1 MKKAHKLIILIIIL
15 VFFAPLSTF
24 GLVKKS
30 EYKYVTDEA
39 NIISDDL
46 INYICIYSEFLKDKM
61 DINFYVVIVDSIEK
75 YDLESYSEY
84 VFNSF
89 DVGSRGVLLFVSKED
104 RKIRVDVGYELEDAL
119 TSDTLNKYIDVYMMP
134 YLKNGNWE
142 DGIKNGYSALYKKIC
157 DYYNVDSS
165 ELVVYDARYLSTNYK
180 PYIILAIIF
189 INSYISY
196 VFTSFFMRVYKS
208 KKNYYGKNRDIAL
221 FVICLLINILLFYL
235 AFMLAPLSLLV
246 ILIFELIAIKTNY
259 DNNFNEKKKKKKK
272 KILKHKIRKIKRFK
286 GKK

>member
-89 DVGSRGVLLFVSKED
+89 DVGSRGVLLFVSK
-104 RKIRVDVGYELEDAL
+104 KIERLELML
-119 TSDTLNKYIDVYMMP
+119 VM
-134 YLKNGNWE
+134 NW
-142 DGIKNGYSALYKKIC
+142 K
-157 DYYNVDSS
+157 
-165 ELVVYDARYLSTNYK
+165 
-180 PYIILAIIF
+180 
-189 INSYISY
+189 
-196 VFTSFFMRVYKS
+196 
-208 KKNYYGKNRDIAL
+208 
-221 FVICLLINILLFYL
+221 
-235 AFMLAPLSLLV
+235 ML
-246 ILIFELIAIKTNY
+246 
-259 DNNFNEKKKKKKK
+259 
-272 KILKHKIRKIKRFK
+272 
-286 GKK
+286 